1 MAEPVERA
9 RVHITISTVVIR
21 ALVTELPW
29 AYEEFAT
36 DLIFLISPVTFSPWF
51 CRIGHFSERLHG
63 LEHLW
68 QEDLTLF
75 YVIVDKHYSNLLVS
89 LFTKISL
96 NRFNNPDSELTVD
109 PYGMLQ
115 DYVRSVPFLIFLPLE
130 TWSGLRPAHLIS

>member
-1 MAEPVERA
+1 MERA
-9 RVHITISTVVIR
+9 RVHITISIVVIR
-21 ALVTELPW
+21 ALVMGLPW

-36 DLIFLISPVTFSPWF
+36 HLIFLISPVTFSPWF
-51 CRIGHFSERLHG
+51 YRIGHFSERLCG

-75 YVIVDKHYSNLLVS
+75 YVIVDKYYSNLLVS
-89 LFTKISL
+89 LFTKISSL
-96 NRFNNPDSELTVD
+96 NRFNNSDSELTVD
-109 PYGMLQ
+109 SSWMLQ